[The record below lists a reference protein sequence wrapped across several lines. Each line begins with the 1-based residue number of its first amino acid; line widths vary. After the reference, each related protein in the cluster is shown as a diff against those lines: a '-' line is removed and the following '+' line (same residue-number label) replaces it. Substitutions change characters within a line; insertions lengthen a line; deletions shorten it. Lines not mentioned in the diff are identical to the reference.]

1 MTISLARAMVRTMA
15 AAAISGVIGTGL
27 AGPAGAVTPK
37 YDGNWSV
44 LVITESG
51 TCDRGYRYKVRVENG
66 KVHYDGEAGVD
77 VSGEV
82 GNDGK
87 LKVNIRRGDQGAI
100 GTGKLSADSGSGEW
114 QGQSATDKCSGRW
127 QAERR
132 AAN

>member
-1 MTISLARAMVRTMA
+1 MTTFLARGLA
-15 AAAISGVIGTGL
+15 AAALSATLATGL
-27 AGPAGAVTPK
+27 GGFAGAATPK

-51 TCDRGYRYKVRVENG
+51 SCDRGYRYKVRVENG
-66 KVHYDGEAGVD
+66 KVHYEGEAGVD

-82 GNDGK
+82 ATDGK
-87 LKVNIRRGDQGAI
+87 LKVSIRRGEQGAT
-100 GTGKLSADSGSGEW
+100 GTGQLSADAGSGQW

-132 AAN
+132 ASN